1 MGSFALIIAIST
13 TMWYIIDRFKPL
25 WESLK
30 FGKYITIAISAAF
43 AFCAT
48 FGFGL
53 DMVHALELVATE
65 SILGKV
71 FTAFVLMSGSS
82 AINEIVEQIKAGAN
96 E

>member
-1 MGSFALIIAIST
+1 MGNLALIIAIST

-25 WESLK
+25 WESLA

-43 AFCAT
+43 AFSAT

-53 DMVHALELVATE
+53 DMVHALELVAAE

-82 AINEIVEQIKAGAN
+82 AINELVEQIKGRAS